1 MIVLISQIVGC
12 LLVAAGIGGM
22 TGWFLRRLSVSKL
35 SQHIA
40 DLTTTVQ
47 IKEQTLH
54 WAQLEL
60 KAQAST
66 VESSESTLASAD
78 ALARSAQQE
87 LASCTEQLRAVQ
99 EALSSASQR
108 LSTLESEQQA
118 SLQRYHD
125 SDATIA
131 AYAQEARQAN
141 AGRTAAQQELNV
153 KEQEL
158 LDLQNRLI
166 EAKGSLAEI
175 DRLRAQVAEMQPAQG
190 RVHWLEVQ
198 LSEKDAQHR
207 AALHESDERHAAQL
221 ATIKEEIYATLAER
235 DRAISEKDK
244 RIAALQRQFNELRA
258 LQSDM
263 ASQAPA
269 MGKKKKVGSPLHQP
283 PMEVRS
289 ALTHRPEDK
298 PGSFQAPN
306 QPDSQ
311 LHLQIGRP
319 KPPSEPQKDDLK
331 KLRGIDP
338 AIEDALNKMG
348 TYTYVQIAKWKP
360 SDIAQVA
367 QKLDTLPDRIKRDN
381 WVAGAKRQHREKYG
395 ERL

>member
-22 TGWFLRRLSVSKL
+22 TGWFLRRLSVSTL
-35 SQHIA
+35 NQHIA
-40 DLTTTVQ
+40 DLTTTVK
-47 IKEQTLH
+47 IKEQALH

-66 VESSESTLASAD
+66 VESYESTLASSE

-99 EALSSASQR
+99 EALSSATQR

-141 AGRTAAQQELNV
+141 AGYTAAQQELNV

-158 LDLQNRLI
+158 LELQNRLT
-166 EAKGSLAEI
+166 EADPSLVELE
-175 DRLRAQVAEMQPAQG
+175 RLHAQVAEMEPAQG

-198 LSEKDAQHR
+198 LCEKDSQHR
-207 AALHESDERHAAQL
+207 TALHESGKRHAAQL
-221 ATIKEEIYATLAER
+221 ATIQEEVHATLAER
-235 DRAISEKDK
+235 DRAIIEKDQ

-263 ASQAPA
+263 ASQATA
-269 MGKKKKVGSPLHQP
+269 MGKKKKEGSPLHKP
-283 PMEVRS
+283 LVEVRS
-289 ALTHRPEDK
+289 ALTLRPEDK
-298 PGSFQAPN
+298 PGSFQALD
-306 QPDSQ
+306 QPASQ
-311 LHLQIGRP
+311 LHLQIGQP
-319 KPPSEPQKDDLK
+319 KPAIEPKKDDLK
-331 KLRGIDP
+331 KIPGIGP
-338 AIEDALNKMG
+338 VIEDVLNKMG
-348 TYTYVQIAKWKP
+348 TYTYIQIAMWKP
-360 SDIAQVA
+360 SDIAKVA
-367 QKLDTLPDRIKRDN
+367 KKLDTLPDRIKPDN
-381 WVAGAKRQHREKYG
+381 WVARAKKQHREKYG

>member
-1 MIVLISQIVGC
+1 MTMLIGQMLGC

-22 TGWFLRRLSVSKL
+22 TGWFLRHLSVSKL
-35 SQHIA
+35 TQHIA
-40 DLTTTVQ
+40 DLTTAAK

-60 KAQAST
+60 KAQTST
-66 VESSESTLASAD
+66 VENYTSTLASAD
-78 ALARSAQQE
+78 ALAQSAQQE
-87 LASCTEQLRAVQ
+87 LASCTERLRAVQ
-99 EALSSASQR
+99 EALSSATQR
-108 LSTLESEQQA
+108 LATVESEQQT

-141 AGRTAAQQELNV
+141 AGRTAAQQELTV

-158 LDLQNRLI
+158 LDLQNRLT
-166 EAKGSLAEI
+166 EAERHPAEVE
-175 DRLRAQVAEMQPAQG
+175 RLHAQVTEMEPAQG

-207 AALHESDERHAAQL
+207 AALHESDKQHVAQL
-221 ATIKEEIYATLAER
+221 ATIQEEVQATLAER
-235 DRAISEKDK
+235 DRAILEKDQ

-269 MGKKKKVGSPLHQP
+269 MGKRKKEVLPPHKPL
-283 PMEVRS
+283 MEART
-289 ALTHRPEDK
+289 ALTHRPENK
-298 PGSFQAPN
+298 PGSVQTPD

-311 LHLQIGRP
+311 LHVQIGQP
-319 KPPSEPQKDDLK
+319 KPRSESKKDDLK
-331 KLRGIDP
+331 KIPGIGP
-338 AIEDALNKMG
+338 VIEDALNKMG
-348 TYTYVQIAKWKP
+348 TYTYIQIAKWEP
-360 SDIAQVA
+360 RDIAQVA
-367 QKLDTLPDRIKRDN
+367 QKLDTLPDWIKPDK
-381 WVAGAKRQHREKYG
+381 WVARAKKQHREKYG

>member
-1 MIVLISQIVGC
+1 MIILIGQIVGC

-35 SQHIA
+35 TQHIS
-40 DLTTTVQ
+40 DVTTAVK
-47 IKEQTLH
+47 IKEQALH

-66 VESSESTLASAD
+66 VESYESKFASAE
-78 ALARSAQQE
+78 ALAQSAQQE
-87 LASCTEQLRAVQ
+87 LASSAERLRAVQ
-99 EALSSASQR
+99 EALSSATQR

-141 AGRTAAQQELNV
+141 AGRTAAQQALNV

-158 LDLQNRLI
+158 LELQNRLT
-166 EAKGSLAEI
+166 EAEPSLAELE
-175 DRLRAQVAEMQPAQG
+175 RLRAQVAEMEPAQG

-207 AALHESDERHAAQL
+207 AALHERDERQAIQL
-221 ATIKEEIYATLAER
+221 ATIQEEVHATLAER
-235 DRAISEKDK
+235 DRAILEKDQ
-244 RIAALQRQFNELRA
+244 RIAALQRQFVELRA

-263 ASQAPA
+263 ARQAPT
-269 MGKKKKVGSPLHQP
+269 MGKKKKEVSPLHQP
-283 PMEVRS
+283 PLEVRT
-289 ALTHRPEDK
+289 ALTLRLEDK

-306 QPDSQ
+306 LPDSQ

-331 KLRGIDP
+331 KIPGIDP

-367 QKLDTLPDRIKRDN
+367 QKLDTLPDRINPDN
-381 WVAGAKRQHREKYG
+381 WVARAKKQHREKYG